1 VTYPTA
7 ISSNLHQKFEKELYS
22 YLASVLRNRQKI
34 LNGMEGIKQVQ
45 EWYREAENLADS
57 DIQSR
62 IVQKIIYVLLQKMG
76 PYLEKL
82 LIDTLNI
89 DIGKIETNKIK
100 IRRIE
105 LNIAVKPHID
115 FVKRLNGEEILRA
128 RITFRFAASAELEN
142 IKIHRRYYYHDSGLR
157 NKMTEV
163 IIDKFEAPFTISI
176 YKMAFLF
183 GHTPVELQWEPVE
196 LCRKEL
202 FKVEHIVHYL

>member
-1 VTYPTA
+1 MTYPTA

-82 LIDTLNI
+82 LIDT
-89 DIGKIETNKIK
+89 
-100 IRRIE
+100 
-105 LNIAVKPHID
+105 
-115 FVKRLNGEEILRA
+115 
-128 RITFRFAASAELEN
+128 
-142 IKIHRRYYYHDSGLR
+142 YYY
-157 NKMTEV
+157 
-163 IIDKFEAPFTISI
+163 
-176 YKMAFLF
+176 
-183 GHTPVELQWEPVE
+183 
-196 LCRKEL
+196 
-202 FKVEHIVHYL
+202 